1 MAIRTSIRGAA
12 RDPAQIGLIR
22 RAIGRM
28 KGVGDERGFDW
39 FAAVHGLA
47 LPFWCEHGTPLFLPW
62 HRAYLYYFELAMQ
75 TRLGPRFTPVEPQD
89 PELAEVGLPWWD
101 WTSDDSHREGIPEAY
116 AVEQVDGQPNP
127 LAASTIG
134 SCTGGDA
141 LFTGVW
147 SGALVDA
154 VRQQIPGAIN
164 DDGAPR
170 TVRDPDEPD
179 ELPRRATLDDIVLQQ
194 NTFGTFTIS
203 LEQVHDDVH
212 VWVGGSMSEVPTAAY
227 DPIFWAHHA
236 MIDRIW
242 YLWQISDLGMDPP
255 PDMMGTVLVPFP
267 MTVAQTLDIERLG
280 YDYAVELI
288 A

>member
-1 MAIRTSIRGAA
+1 MAVRMSIRGAA

-22 RAIGRM
+22 RAIARM
-28 KGVGDERGFDW
+28 KTVGDERGFDW
-39 FAAVHGLA
+39 FASVHGLA

-75 TRLGPRFTPVEPQD
+75 TRLGPRFTPIAPQD

-101 WTSDDSHREGIPEAY
+101 WSSDDSHREGIPLAY
-116 AVEQVDGQPNP
+116 AQDEVDGQPNP

-134 SCTGGDA
+134 SCIGGEA
-141 LFTGVW
+141 LSTGVW
-147 SGALVDA
+147 SAPLVNA
-154 VRQQIPGAIN
+154 VRAQVPGAIT
-164 DDGAPR
+164 DAGPPR
-170 TVRDPDEPD
+170 TVRDPDAPD
-179 ELPRRATLDDIVLQQ
+179 ELPRAATVDDIVLQQ
-194 NTFGTFTIS
+194 NTFGTFTTS

-212 VWVGGSMSEVPTAAY
+212 VWVGGSMGLVPTSAY
-227 DPIFWAHHA
+227 DPIFWSHHA

-242 YLWQISDLGMDPP
+242 YLWQLSALGMDPP
-255 PDMMGTVLVPFP
+255 PDMMSTVLVPFP
-267 MTVAQTLDIERLG
+267 MTVAQTIDIERLG

>member
-1 MAIRTSIRGAA
+1 MAVRTSIRGAA

-22 RAIGRM
+22 RAIARM
-28 KGVGDERGFDW
+28 KTVGDERGFDW
-39 FAAVHGLA
+39 FASVHGLA

-75 TRLGPRFTPVEPQD
+75 TRLGPRFTPIAPQD
-89 PELAEVGLPWWD
+89 PELGEVGLPWWD
-101 WTSDDSHREGIPEAY
+101 WTSDESHREGIPEAY
-116 AVEQVDGQPNP
+116 AQDEIDGQPNP

-134 SCTGGDA
+134 SCVGGDA

-147 SGALVDA
+147 SAPLVNA
-154 VRQQIPGAIN
+154 VRQQVPGAIT
-164 DDGAPR
+164 DDGPPR

-179 ELPRRATLDDIVLQQ
+179 ELPRATTLDDIVLQQ
-194 NTFGTFTIS
+194 NTFDTFTNS
-203 LEQVHDDVH
+203 LEQVHNDVH
-212 VWVGGSMSEVPTAAY
+212 VWVGGSMTVVPTSAY
-227 DPIFWAHHA
+227 DPIFWSHHA

-255 PDMMGTVLVPFP
+255 PDMMGTVLAPFP
-267 MTVAQTLDIERLG
+267 MTVAQTVDIERLG